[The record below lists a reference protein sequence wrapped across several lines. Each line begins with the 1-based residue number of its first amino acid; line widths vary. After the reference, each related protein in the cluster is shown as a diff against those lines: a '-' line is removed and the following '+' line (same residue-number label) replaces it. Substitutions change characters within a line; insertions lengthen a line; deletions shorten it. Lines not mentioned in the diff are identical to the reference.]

1 MRKTTC
7 RQARE
12 LMSAKLDGL
21 LAAEDERRL
30 LAHFQD
36 CPDCGEH
43 WACLMM
49 LERDLCAVEMAKP
62 PAALAERVL
71 ARVQRHVRQNS
82 QAHEP
87 NVGTMALV
95 VTGSVVCLS
104 AATIACGILGV
115 LTLPHVYLFLR
126 EIGEWF
132 GRLVTVASAVRAV
145 AAAIWDIAELATRTL
160 LPTVASSIA
169 VLSVCLLLLWVY
181 VVTNWR
187 GVPVIHSG
195 GPISPSEGLIGK
207 LGNGGES

>member
-21 LAAEDERRL
+21 LAAGDEQRL

-49 LERDLCAVEMAKP
+49 LERDLGAVEMAKA

-71 ARVQRHVRQNS
+71 ARVQRHARQS
-82 QAHEP
+82 SPAHEP

-95 VTGSVVCLS
+95 VAGSVVCLS
-104 AATIACGILGV
+104 GATIACGILGV
-115 LTLPHVYLFLR
+115 LSLPHFYLFLR
-126 EIGEWF
+126 EIGQWF
-132 GRLVTVASAVRAV
+132 GRLMTVASAVRAV
-145 AAAIWDIAELATRTL
+145 AAAIWYVTELATRAP
-160 LPTVASSIA
+160 LPTVASTSA
-169 VLSVCLLLLWVY
+169 ALSACLLLLLAY
-181 VVTNWR
+181 VVSNWR
-187 GVPVIHSG
+187 GVPVFHAE
-195 GPISPSEGLIGK
+195 GPISPSEGPIGK